1 MRAMTVDIIRPDA
14 LSAVDI
20 AAWEHMRA
28 HNPALYSPYFH
39 VNYTQY
45 LGALRDDARVIIARE
60 KDRAV
65 AFLPIQGSGKFTA
78 PLGAPMSDYQG
89 FISAAHTDLDFED
102 ILRRAGIGAFHFTA
116 MVDNDLARRHSLA
129 DDPVAMIHMPAGGQS
144 WRDAQ
149 DGSYRRSLKSLRRR
163 IRNTESD
170 HGKRRFVYQ
179 SNDRDVFNTL
189 MRWKRRKFEETGKY
203 DVLCAKWTLP
213 LLETLWTAGLTD
225 KDAALRCDMHALYFG
240 DRLAAI
246 DLGLSDGPTF
256 HSWIVAYDSELSNLS
271 PGIQLLEGVIDA
283 ADNLGY
289 SRIDLGAGIEG
300 YKRYYATE
308 NLNVHSGFI
317 AVKGPAAALS
327 NIYGAAE
334 KFGEKAM
341 ADIPGKLRR
350 RYTQIA
356 ACEDTLSG
364 RARAMIDAVK
374 TTGRAG

>member
-1 MRAMTVDIIRPDA
+1 MRAITVDIMRPDT
-14 LSAVDI
+14 LSEADI
-20 AAWEHMRA
+20 AAWDTIRA

-39 VNYTQY
+39 VKYTQL
-45 LGALRDDARVIIARE
+45 LGQLRDDARVVVARE
-60 KDRAV
+60 DGQPI

-89 FISAAHTDLDFED
+89 FISRADADLDFTD
-102 ILRRAGIGAFHFTA
+102 ILRRAGVGAFHFSA

-129 DDPVAMIHMPAGGQS
+129 DDPVAMIHMPKGGPA
-144 WRDAQ
+144 WRDNQ

-163 IRNTESD
+163 IRKTESD
-170 HGKRRFVYQ
+170 YGPRRFVYQ
-179 SNDRDVFNTL
+179 SNDRDVFETL

-213 LLETLWTAGLTD
+213 LLETLWETGLNN
-225 KDAALRCDMHALYFG
+225 KKAPLQCDMHALYFG

-256 HSWIVAYDSELSNLS
+256 HSWIVAYDSELSALS

-283 ADNLGY
+283 ADDLGY
-289 SRIDLGAGIEG
+289 SRLDLGAGIDG

-308 NLNVHSGFI
+308 DLTVHSGFI
-317 AVKGPAAALS
+317 AVRGPAAALS

-364 RARAMIDAVK
+364 RAKAMIDAVK